1 MDACGLR
8 RRSRKEEKN
17 KQKRRK
23 EEADREKDMG
33 KKILVINPGST
44 STKAALFD
52 DEKELFEKTIRHSTE
67 EIAGFDSIADQ
78 REWRKEMIDDFL
90 DECGFE
96 ASDLDAVTG
105 RGGLVRPIEGGTYTV
120 NDTLVED
127 LKEGIA
133 GQHASNLGGLIARQM
148 GDEQDIPSFI
158 VDPTVV
164 DELETH
170 SRYTGNPEF
179 PKVVVWHAL
188 NQKAVARRYAASVG
202 KKYTDMNLI
211 IVHMGGGLSVGAH
224 KKGKCVDVN
233 NCLDGDGPFSPER
246 SGDLPSG
253 ALIRMCFSGEH
264 TEDEVYHMVCGS
276 GGFNAYYGTNNTIE
290 IQKDAEAG
298 VEKAQELFDAFTYSI
313 AKEIG
318 ALAAAL
324 NGKVD
329 AILLTGGIAHSNLVV
344 EEIEEHVSWIAP
356 VKVYA
361 GEDEMLALA
370 QGTLRVLNGEED
382 AKEY

>member
-1 MDACGLR
+1 
-8 RRSRKEEKN
+8 
-17 KQKRRK
+17 
-23 EEADREKDMG
+23 
-33 KKILVINPGST
+33 
-44 STKAALFD
+44 
-52 DEKELFEKTIRHSTE
+52 
-67 EIAGFDSIADQ
+67 
-78 REWRKEMIDDFL
+78 
-90 DECGFE
+90 
-96 ASDLDAVTG
+96 
-105 RGGLVRPIEGGTYTV
+105 
-120 NDTLVED
+120 
-127 LKEGIA
+127 
-133 GQHASNLGGLIARQM
+133 
-148 GDEQDIPSFI
+148 
-158 VDPTVV
+158 
-164 DELETH
+164 
-170 SRYTGNPEF
+170 
-179 PKVVVWHAL
+179 
-188 NQKAVARRYAASVG
+188 
-202 KKYTDMNLI
+202 
-211 IVHMGGGLSVGAH
+211 
-224 KKGKCVDVN
+224 
-233 NCLDGDGPFSPER
+233 
-246 SGDLPSG
+246 
-253 ALIRMCFSGEH
+253 
-264 TEDEVYHMVCGS
+264 MVCGS